1 MFILAFPIRQGFPPF
16 LSGVK
21 GLLIGLQGWCQF
33 WIVVMKDSKDST
45 GSKQGLIFVLPMNV
59 HKKGPQTSERLYRN
73 LRIID
78 KGLAFSLCGNA
89 AA

>member
-1 MFILAFPIRQGFPPF
+1 
-16 LSGVK
+16 
-21 GLLIGLQGWCQF
+21 
-33 WIVVMKDSKDST
+33 MKDSKDST